1 MFYRLATV
9 NAIALIEYI
18 IEHIAKKSNLD
29 PLLVRSA
36 NLYKAND
43 VTPFKQA
50 LPNFNVDT
58 LVNQLKQSCD
68 FEKRSSELKVFNAG
82 NRWMKR
88 GISMVT
94 LKWGVQ
100 MLNNPVSATVSIMSN
115 DGSVFITHSGVE
127 MGQGLHVKLA
137 QVCAYS
143 LGKIPIDLIS
153 VKFTS
158 SNLNANGGPTGG
170 SVASECT
177 SNVSF
182 LNLIF

>member
-1 MFYRLATV
+1 M
-9 NAIALIEYI
+9 
-18 IEHIAKKSNLD
+18 
-29 PLLVRSA
+29 RST

-43 VTPFKQA
+43 VTPFKQP

-58 LVNQLKQSCD
+58 LVNKLKQTCD
-68 FEKRSSELKVFNAG
+68 FEKRLSEIKVFNAS

-127 MGQGLHVKLA
+127 MGQG
-137 QVCAYS
+137 
-143 LGKIPIDLIS
+143 KI
-153 VKFTS
+153 
-158 SNLNANGGPTGG
+158 
-170 SVASECT
+170 
-177 SNVSF
+177 VSKH
-182 LNLIF
+182 I